1 MVYNRIGSEIRVMP
15 ELREEKRTY
24 LSVYCVDDVRADWI
38 ADFLWITYDNA
49 VHLLRLERLR
59 QGNVI

>member
-1 MVYNRIGSEIRVMP
+1 MTD
-15 ELREEKRTY
+15 LREEKRMY

-38 ADFLWITYDNA
+38 ADFLRVTYDNA
-49 VHLLRLERLR
+49 VDLLRLKRLR